1 MRIVLD
7 LRAVAQFAPLARR
20 LSDQL
25 RPGVPERAHALRL
38 LNPYDLVALTAV
50 DEHVTDVERGVPE
63 AHPGA
68 GAVEVDQ
75 VSDLLIA
82 PVLQVALLNGWDRST
97 STTLTG
103 CAALNSA

>member
-1 MRIVLD
+1 
-7 LRAVAQFAPLARR
+7 
-20 LSDQL
+20 
-25 RPGVPERAHALRL
+25 
-38 LNPYDLVALTAV
+38 
-50 DEHVTDVERGVPE
+50 
-63 AHPGA
+63 
-68 GAVEVDQ
+68 VDQ